1 MMRRPCAVALSCT
14 SLIFAA
20 SPAYSEIRT
29 TPVSGTFN
37 NSQENAC
44 IHVSTFYFLTDCFYA
59 RQNEQLAG
67 QSLPWTGPTVNP
79 VYYAVNSEHAV
90 PAYVPVPG
98 DDRIAPPMSGTIA
111 IDDRGTPDGMDDTIE
126 AELQVGPA
134 ARSVVVNVNELVG
147 GPAGAP
153 PRAVMKWSSI
163 DHVMQATQVDEAMPN
178 DAGGFDYVI
187 ASKGFPR
194 LLCRVEDP
202 DDCFPS
208 ALAGLT
214 VDGQAAEGTWDGPS
228 PVGLTRD
235 TAMAGNIGASTTA
248 VMHDRACN
256 DNRGDVTCPNHN
268 VVWSA
273 SEEPPPGTRNLSEGP
288 GLDNLLLKITT
299 GGDGRVLS
307 LQGFWTNEYRIAAG
321 PPTFQVPEGHNNSWQ
336 GGYMQLTAVAPP
348 PVE

>member
-1 MMRRPCAVALSCT
+1 MRRLCAVALYCA
-14 SLIFAA
+14 SLILTAL
-20 SPAYSEIRT
+20 PTYSEIRT

-79 VYYAVNSEHAV
+79 VYYAVDSEHAV

-98 DDRIAPPMSGTIA
+98 DDRIAPPMSGTVT

>member
-1 MMRRPCAVALSCT
+1 MKKLCALAFSCAAFTFAYPAIGEIVASNV
-14 SLIFAA
+14 
-20 SPAYSEIRT
+20 R
-29 TPVSGTFN
+29 GTFN
-37 NSQENAC
+37 KSQENAC
-44 IHVSTFYFLTDCFYA
+44 IHVSTFFFLTDCFYS

-79 VYYAVNSEHAV
+79 VYYAVDSEHAV
-90 PAYVPVPG
+90 PTYLPVPG
-98 DDRIAPPMSGTIA
+98 DDRISPSMSGTVK
-111 IDDRGTPDGMDDTIE
+111 IDDQGTPDGMDDTIE
-126 AELQVGPA
+126 ASLRVGPA

-163 DHVMQATQVDEAMPN
+163 DHVMEKTPVDEATPN
-178 DAGGFDYVI
+178 ASGGFDYVI

-214 VDGQAAEGTWDGPS
+214 VDGQQAEGTWDGPS

-235 TAMAGNIGASTTA
+235 TAMAGNVGASTSA
-248 VMHDRACN
+248 IMNDRACN
-256 DNRGDVTCPNHN
+256 DNRGDVTCPDHN
-268 VVWSA
+268 VVWSESA
-273 SEEPPPGTRNLSEGP
+273 EPIPGARNQAEGP

-299 GGDGRVLS
+299 DDNGRVLR
-307 LQGFWTNEYRIAAG
+307 LQGFWTNEYLIATG
-321 PPTFQVPEGHNNSWQ
+321 PPTFQVPDGHNNSWQ
-336 GGYMQLTAVAPP
+336 GGYMQLTGVEPAVAQ
-348 PVE
+348 